1 MAPRTRKSLNQ
12 PMFHQFVSLTTY
24 DRLPPGYHW
33 KVEAEPKALLSSPR
47 IEPEMNSRSPNAN
60 SCCPK
65 KPIVTSLLNS
75 SSTAKSELVEA
86 HDVVLITWPAPKQ
99 NVV

>member
-12 PMFHQFVSLTTY
+12 PTFHQFVSLTTY
-24 DRLPPGYHW
+24 ERLPPGYHW
-33 KVEAEPKALLSSPR
+33 NVEAEPKALLSSPR
-47 IEPEMNSRSPNAN
+47 IEPAMNRRSPNEN

-75 SSTAKSELVEA
+75 SSTANSELVEA
-86 HDVVLITWPAPKQ
+86 QEVVLMT
-99 NVV
+99 